1 MSIVIENLSKSY
13 GPVRALQNVSC
24 TWEPG
29 KLYGLL
35 GRNGAG
41 KSTLLSAVTQRLFPD
56 GGSVTVDG
64 EPIGDNDRA
73 LSKMYLMSEKLYYPE
88 TMRVKDA
95 FRWSQAFYPNFD
107 REFAWNLAGAFQLNT
122 SAKVSKLST
131 GYSSIFKI
139 VVALSTN
146 AALRL
151 LDEPVLG
158 LDANHRDLFYKTLLA
173 RYAERPFTAVIST
186 HLIEEISHLIE
197 DVVILHHGQVLAQGP
212 REELLAGGYTVSGPK
227 GLVEEYIRGK
237 RPAGGGHFGRPAER
251 PSAGPPRPGRPAPGA
266 GALPPG
272 FAKTVRAD
280 DQRPGTDH
288 RRVPQNMR
296 RRGMKLKQSI
306 RYQLADFIGPVIVYY
321 GIVAAV
327 HVVLFLA
334 WIFTP
339 ATIHLGGGLTVFS
352 GLFLFICGLCSFHD
366 NLPMHLQNGVSRKT
380 MYTAWLV
387 VTVIVSAS
395 MAAADTVLAT
405 LIDLLNLPIWNAAL
419 DCCSSLSLTWKAW
432 ALGPPLSTRCS
443 PSPSALCCWRC

>member
-146 AALRL
+146 APYVL

-197 DVVILHHGQVLAQGP
+197 DVVILHQIGRASC
-212 REELLAGGYTVSGPK
+212 RE
-227 GLVEEYIRGK
+227 
-237 RPAGGGHFGRPAER
+237 
-251 PSAGPPRPGRPAPGA
+251 
-266 GALPPG
+266 
-272 FAKTVRAD
+272 
-280 DQRPGTDH
+280 
-288 RRVPQNMR
+288 RV
-296 RRGMKLKQSI
+296 
-306 RYQLADFIGPVIVYY
+306 
-321 GIVAAV
+321 
-327 HVVLFLA
+327 
-334 WIFTP
+334 
-339 ATIHLGGGLTVFS
+339 
-352 GLFLFICGLCSFHD
+352 
-366 NLPMHLQNGVSRKT
+366 
-380 MYTAWLV
+380 
-387 VTVIVSAS
+387 
-395 MAAADTVLAT
+395 
-405 LIDLLNLPIWNAAL
+405 
-419 DCCSSLSLTWKAW
+419 
-432 ALGPPLSTRCS
+432 
-443 PSPSALCCWRC
+443 

>member
-146 AALRL
+146 VPYVL

-237 RPAGGGHFGRPAER
+237 RLLGVDTLGGLLSAHLQGHPDRAALPQGLELSPLDLQKLFVLMTSDPEQTITGSPRTGGGE
-251 PSAGPPRPGRPAPGA
+251 
-266 GALPPG
+266 
-272 FAKTVRAD
+272 V
-280 DQRPGTDH
+280 
-288 RRVPQNMR
+288 
-296 RRGMKLKQSI
+296 
-306 RYQLADFIGPVIVYY
+306 
-321 GIVAAV
+321 
-327 HVVLFLA
+327 
-334 WIFTP
+334 
-339 ATIHLGGGLTVFS
+339 
-352 GLFLFICGLCSFHD
+352 
-366 NLPMHLQNGVSRKT
+366 
-380 MYTAWLV
+380 
-387 VTVIVSAS
+387 
-395 MAAADTVLAT
+395 
-405 LIDLLNLPIWNAAL
+405 
-419 DCCSSLSLTWKAW
+419 
-432 ALGPPLSTRCS
+432 
-443 PSPSALCCWRC
+443 

>member
-122 SAKVSKLST
+122 SAKVSKLSS

-146 AALRL
+146 APYVL

-237 RPAGGGHFGRPAER
+237 R
-251 PSAGPPRPGRPAPGA
+251 
-266 GALPPG
+266 L
-272 FAKTVRAD
+272 
-280 DQRPGTDH
+280 
-288 RRVPQNMR
+288 
-296 RRGMKLKQSI
+296 
-306 RYQLADFIGPVIVYY
+306 
-321 GIVAAV
+321 
-327 HVVLFLA
+327 
-334 WIFTP
+334 
-339 ATIHLGGGLTVFS
+339 LGVDT
-352 GLFLFICGLCSFHD
+352 
-366 NLPMHLQNGVSRKT
+366 
-380 MYTAWLV
+380 
-387 VTVIVSAS
+387 
-395 MAAADTVLAT
+395 TVLAT
-405 LIDLLNLPIWNAAL
+405 LIDLLNLPIWRG
-419 DCCSSLSLTWKAW
+419 SSNMFLSLFDLEGMGFGATFVNTLFSFPFSFVLLALLMTLGYFLVVFFYRLPVKLRIVVGACAGFLLFFGVPGLQLVND
-432 ALGPPLSTRCS
+432 ALGYPFSYIAEHYLWPLEDAIVAS
-443 PSPSALCCWRC
+443 PLLTMGTWAVAAVALAAVTWLILRRTTVAR

>member
-146 AALRL
+146 APYVL

-237 RPAGGGHFGRPAER
+237 RLLGVDTLGGLLSAHLQGHA
-251 PSAGPPRPGRPAPGA
+251 RPGRPAPGA

-280 DQRPGTDH
+280 DQRPGTDASPGPPE
-288 RRVPQNMR
+288 REEE
-296 RRGMKLKQSI
+296 
-306 RYQLADFIGPVIVYY
+306 RYETETIHPLPAGGLSCGNPVIVYY
-321 GIVAAV
+321 GIVVAA
-327 HVVLFLA
+327 HVVLFLVRGFSPPPDHA
-334 WIFTP
+334 VPRRWADRSFP
-339 ATIHLGGGLTVFS
+339 AM
-352 GLFLFICGLCSFHD
+352 FLFICGLCSFHD

-387 VTVIVSAS
+387 VTVIVSARLWR
-395 MAAADTVLAT
+395 AADTVLAT
-405 LIDLLNLPIWNAAL
+405 LIDLLNLPIWRWL
-419 DCCSSLSLTWKAW
+419 CQHV
-432 ALGPPLSTRCS
+432 PL
-443 PSPSALCCWRC
+443 PL

>member
-107 REFAWNLAGAFQLNT
+107 REFAWKLAGAFQLNT

-146 AALRL
+146 APYVL

-173 RYAERPFTAVIST
+173 RYARAP
-186 HLIEEISHLIE
+186 
-197 DVVILHHGQVLAQGP
+197 LH
-212 REELLAGGYTVSGPK
+212 
-227 GLVEEYIRGK
+227 RG
-237 RPAGGGHFGRPAER
+237 
-251 PSAGPPRPGRPAPGA
+251 
-266 GALPPG
+266 
-272 FAKTVRAD
+272 
-280 DQRPGTDH
+280 
-288 RRVPQNMR
+288 
-296 RRGMKLKQSI
+296 
-306 RYQLADFIGPVIVYY
+306 DFHP
-321 GIVAAV
+321 
-327 HVVLFLA
+327 
-334 WIFTP
+334 
-339 ATIHLGGGLTVFS
+339 
-352 GLFLFICGLCSFHD
+352 
-366 NLPMHLQNGVSRKT
+366 
-380 MYTAWLV
+380 
-387 VTVIVSAS
+387 
-395 MAAADTVLAT
+395 
-405 LIDLLNLPIWNAAL
+405 L
-419 DCCSSLSLTWKAW
+419 D
-432 ALGPPLSTRCS
+432 
-443 PSPSALCCWRC
+443 

>member
-107 REFAWNLAGAFQLNT
+107 REFAWKLAGAFQLNT

-146 AALRL
+146 APYVL

-158 LDANHRDLFYKTLLA
+158 LDANHRTC
-173 RYAERPFTAVIST
+173 ST
-186 HLIEEISHLIE
+186 
-197 DVVILHHGQVLAQGP
+197 
-212 REELLAGGYTVSGPK
+212 R
-227 GLVEEYIRGK
+227 RCW
-237 RPAGGGHFGRPAER
+237 
-251 PSAGPPRPGRPAPGA
+251 
-266 GALPPG
+266 
-272 FAKTVRAD
+272 
-280 DQRPGTDH
+280 PGT
-288 RRVPQNMR
+288 R
-296 RRGMKLKQSI
+296 
-306 RYQLADFIGPVIVYY
+306 
-321 GIVAAV
+321 
-327 HVVLFLA
+327 
-334 WIFTP
+334 
-339 ATIHLGGGLTVFS
+339 
-352 GLFLFICGLCSFHD
+352 
-366 NLPMHLQNGVSRKT
+366 
-380 MYTAWLV
+380 
-387 VTVIVSAS
+387 SA
-395 MAAADTVLAT
+395 
-405 LIDLLNLPIWNAAL
+405 
-419 DCCSSLSLTWKAW
+419 
-432 ALGPPLSTRCS
+432 
-443 PSPSALCCWRC
+443 PSPR